1 MKSNFLLRTLA
12 VSLALVVAAGPAA
25 ADVERY
31 QGGPIVSELVTRL
44 LEQTHYLHRPI
55 DEAVSK
61 QFLTNYI
68 DSFDYN
74 HMILE
79 KSDVDELQAKYGNT
93 LGGLAKNG
101 DVEAAYDI
109 YNLVLKRLEERVALV
124 KKLTSSDFD
133 FTKDESVVLDR
144 HDLPWPETHA
154 KLEELWRLRIKHEVL
169 LERMARQ
176 KAAEAKAAAATAKEK
191 TAAAPAAVST
201 ATAAASVAAS
211 TAAVAAEKPEKEL
224 SIKETIDTRYDRLL
238 RSYKEYDGTDI
249 LQDYL
254 SALAHVYDPH
264 SDYFAAAQKEN
275 FDISMKLS
283 LVGIGAVLRSED
295 GYAKIMSL
303 VPGGPADVS
312 KKLKPND
319 RLEAV
324 AQGDGPFV
332 EVVGMKLDRVVGM
345 IRGEK
350 GTTVRLRILPAD
362 AIDPSTRVVIPLV
375 RDEIKLTDQE
385 AKARLYTVPVKGPRA
400 AKIGVLDLPS
410 FYADMRGGDDA
421 KSLTRDTE
429 RLIAELRKRG
439 ADAIVVDLRGNGGG
453 SLSEA
458 VSLSGLFIK
467 EGPVVQVKD
476 ARGTIRVLRDND
488 PSVAYGGPLVVLA
501 SRGSAS
507 AAEIFTA
514 AMQDYGRGVV
524 VGDKSTFGK
533 GTVQQVLELVD
544 YLPPAYQ
551 SIKPGALKL
560 TIQKF
565 YRVSGGSTQNRG
577 VIPDIHLPSGGD
589 VSEVTE
595 SAQNNAMPY
604 DEIEPAEY
612 TRAGSVDGRI
622 PELAKS
628 SAERVASSREFR
640 WIKVDLERW
649 EKQKKDKSLSLNEK
663 KREDERQT
671 DEDRAAARK
680 KERAAAKV
688 KPLSYDEITLAS
700 LDGKAPGVAASTA
713 AAHGTTPATAATP
726 SDDDE
731 DEGPARAPD
740 APDAVLEE
748 TLRIA
753 ADLAGLNPTTPATA
767 SRDSGRNV
775 AQ

>member
-1 MKSNFLLRTLA
+1 MNFSLLRRLTAATIA
-12 VSLALVVAAGPAA
+12 VVLAAGPAA

-31 QGGPIVSELVTRL
+31 QGGPVVSELVTRL
-44 LEQTHYLHRPI
+44 LEQTHYAHRAI
-55 DEAVSK
+55 DEDVSK
-61 QFLTNYI
+61 KFLSNYL

-79 KSDVDELQAKYGNT
+79 KSDVDEFEQKYATT
-93 LGGLAKNG
+93 LGGLARNG
-101 DVEAAYDI
+101 DVEAAYDV
-109 YNLVLKRLEERVALV
+109 YSKVVQRLEERVALV
-124 KKLTSSDFD
+124 KRLTSSDFD

-144 HDLPWPETHA
+144 HDAPWPDTHEQ
-154 KLEELWRLRIKHEVL
+154 LEELWRLRIKHEVL

-176 KAAEAKAAAATAKEK
+176 KTAEAKAAAAAAEPKPAAEAKPVAE
-191 TAAAPAAVST
+191 APAVST
-201 ATAAASVAAS
+201 AAAAA
-211 TAAVAAEKPEKEL
+211 KPEKEI

-238 RSYKEYDGTDI
+238 RSYKEYDGADI

-264 SDYFAAAQKEN
+264 SDYLAAAQKEN

-303 VPGGPADVS
+303 VPGGPAESS

-324 AQGDGPFV
+324 AQGDGPFI
-332 EVVGMKLDRVVGM
+332 EIVGMKLDRVVGM

-350 GTTVRLRILPAD
+350 GTTVRLRVLPVD
-362 AIDPSTRVVIPLV
+362 ALDPATRVVISLV

-385 AKARLYTVPVKGPRA
+385 AKARLYTVPLPANKSSKV
-400 AKIGVLDLPS
+400 GVLELPS
-410 FYADMRGGDDA
+410 FYADMKGGDDA
-421 KSLTRDTE
+421 KSLTRDSD
-429 RLIAELRKRG
+429 RLIAELKRRG
-439 ADAIVVDLRGNGGG
+439 ADALVVDLRGNGGG

-476 ARGTIRVLRDND
+476 ARGTIRVLRDTD
-488 PSVAYGGPLVVLA
+488 SAPSYEGPLVVLT

-507 AAEIFTA
+507 AAEIYTA
-514 AMQDYGRGVV
+514 AMQDYGRGVI

-533 GTVQQVLELVD
+533 GTVQSVLELEE
-544 YLPPAYQ
+544 YLPPAYRA
-551 SIKPGALKL
+551 IRPGALKL
-560 TIQKF
+560 TVQKF

-589 VSEVTE
+589 LSETTE
-595 SAQNNAMPY
+595 SAQSNALPY
-604 DEIEPAEY
+604 DEIEPAEF
-612 TRAGSVDGRI
+612 TRSGSVDGRV
-622 PELAKS
+622 PALAKA
-628 SAERVASSREFR
+628 SAQRVASSREFR
-640 WIKVDLERW
+640 WIREDLGRW

-663 KREDERQT
+663 KRLAERKA
-671 DEDRAAARK
+671 DEDRAAERK
-680 KERAAAKV
+680 KERAALKL
-688 KPLSYDEITLAS
+688 KPFAFEEITLAS
-700 LDGKAPGVAASTA
+700 LDGKTPAVAPSTA
-713 AAHGTTPATAATP
+713 AAHSPLASP
-726 SDDDE
+726 DDE
-731 DEGPARAPD
+731 DGGPERAPD

-753 ADLAGLNPTTPATA
+753 SDLSAATAATSATA
-767 SRDSGRNV
+767 SRDAGKNV

>member
-1 MKSNFLLRTLA
+1 MKTTALPRLLAAALTLVLA
-12 VSLALVVAAGPAA
+12 VGPAA
-25 ADVERY
+25 ADVQRY
-31 QGGPIVSELVTRL
+31 EGGPIVSELVTRL
-44 LEQTHYLHRPI
+44 LEQTHYAHRPI

-61 QFLTNYI
+61 KFLSNYI

-74 HMILE
+74 HMILD
-79 KSDVDELQAKYGNT
+79 KSDVDEFNAKYGSS
-93 LGGLAKNG
+93 LGALAKNG
-101 DVEAAYDI
+101 DVEAAYDV
-109 YNLVLKRLEERVALV
+109 YNRVIQRLAERVALV

-144 HDLPWPETHA
+144 HDAPWPTTHA
-154 KLEELWRLRIKHEVL
+154 EMDELWRLRIKHEYL
-169 LERMARQ
+169 LEVMSRK
-176 KAAEAKAAAATAKEK
+176 KAAEAKAAAAAAA
-191 TAAAPAAVST
+191 AAAPAVSS
-201 ATAAASVAAS
+201 ATAAASVAVSSA
-211 TAAVAAEKPEKEL
+211 TPAAEKPEKEL

-238 RSYKEYDGTDI
+238 RSYKEYDGADI

-264 SDYFAAAQKEN
+264 SDYLAAAQKEN

-303 VPGGPADVS
+303 VPGGPADSS
-312 KKLKPND
+312 KKIKPND

-350 GTTVRLRILPAD
+350 GTTVRLRLLPAD
-362 AIDPSTRVVIPLV
+362 ALDPSTRAVVTLV

-385 AKARLYTVPVKGPRA
+385 AKARLYTVPVKGSHP
-400 AKIGVLDLPS
+400 AKVGVLDLPS
-410 FYADMRGGDDA
+410 FYADMRGGDNA

-429 RLIAELRKRG
+429 KLIAELRRRG
-439 ADAIVVDLRGNGGG
+439 AEAIVVDLRGNGGG
-453 SLSEA
+453 SLTEA

-476 ARGTIRVLRDND
+476 ARGTIRVLRDTD
-488 PSVAYGGPLVVLA
+488 PSVAYEGPLVVLT

-533 GTVQQVLELVD
+533 GTVQSVLELVD

-560 TIQKF
+560 TVQKF

-589 VSEVTE
+589 VSEVVE
-595 SAQNNAMPY
+595 SAQSNALPY
-604 DEIEPAEY
+604 DEIEPAEFL
-612 TRAGSVDGRI
+612 RSSAVDGRV
-622 PELAKS
+622 PGLAKT
-628 SAERVASSREFR
+628 SAERVAASREFR
-640 WIKVDLERW
+640 WVREDLERW

-663 KREDERQT
+663 KREAERQA

-680 KERAAAKV
+680 KERAAAKF
-688 KPLSYDEITLAS
+688 KPMSYDEITLAS
-700 LDGKAPGVAASTA
+700 LDGKTPAVAASTA
-713 AAHGTTPATAATP
+713 TPHAASNPNEE
-726 SDDDE
+726 DE
-731 DEGPARAPD
+731 DEGPARSPD
-740 APDAVLEE
+740 APDATLEE

-753 ADLAGLNPTTPATA
+753 NDLATLAAGLPATA
-767 SRDSGRNV
+767 SRGSGPNV

>member
-1 MKSNFLLRTLA
+1 MNLSLLRRFTAAALA
-12 VSLALVVAAGPAA
+12 AAVAAGPAA

-31 QGGPIVSELVTRL
+31 QGGPVVSELVTRL
-44 LEQTHYLHRPI
+44 LEQTHYAHRTI
-55 DEAVSK
+55 DETVSK
-61 QFLTNYI
+61 KFLSNYL

-79 KSDVDELQAKYGNT
+79 KADVDEFEAKYATT
-93 LGGLAKNG
+93 LGGLARNG

-109 YNLVLKRLEERVALV
+109 YTRVLSRLEERVALV
-124 KKLTSSDFD
+124 KRLTSSDFD

-144 HDLPWPETHA
+144 HDAAWPATHEQ
-154 KLEELWRLRIKHEVL
+154 LEELWRLRIKHEVL

-176 KAAEAKAAAATAKEK
+176 KTAEAKAAAAANPF
-191 TAAAPAAVST
+191 AALAVST
-201 ATAAASVAAS
+201 AAAA
-211 TAAVAAEKPEKEL
+211 KPEKEL

-238 RSYKEYDGTDI
+238 RSYKEYDGADI
-249 LQDYL
+249 LQDFL

-264 SDYFAAAQKEN
+264 SDYLAAAQKEN

-303 VPGGPADVS
+303 VPGGPAEVS

-324 AQGDGPFV
+324 AQGEGPFV
-332 EVVGMKLDRVVGM
+332 EIVGMKLDRVVGM

-350 GTTVRLRILPAD
+350 GTTVRLRVLPND
-362 AIDPSTRVVIPLV
+362 ALDPATRVVIALV

-385 AKARLYTVPVKGPRA
+385 AKARLYKVPLPGDRDA
-400 AKIGVLDLPS
+400 RIGVLDLPS
-410 FYADMRGGDDA
+410 FYADMKGGDDA
-421 KSLTRDTE
+421 KSLTRDSD
-429 RLIAELRKRG
+429 RLIAELRRRG
-439 ADAIVVDLRGNGGG
+439 VDAIVVDLRGNGGG

-476 ARGTIRVLRDND
+476 ARGTIRVLRNTDAA
-488 PSVAYGGPLVVLA
+488 PSYDGPLVVLT

-507 AAEIFTA
+507 AAEIYTA
-514 AMQDYGRGVV
+514 AMQDYGRGVI

-533 GTVQQVLELVD
+533 GTVQSVLELEE
-544 YLPPAYQ
+544 YLPPAYR
-551 SIKPGALKL
+551 SIRPGALKL
-560 TIQKF
+560 TVQKF

-589 VSEVTE
+589 LSETTE
-595 SAQNNAMPY
+595 SAQSNALPY
-604 DEIEPAEY
+604 DEIEPAEFA
-612 TRAGSVDGRI
+612 RAGSIDGRV
-622 PELAKS
+622 PALGKA
-628 SAERVASSREFR
+628 SAGRVAASREFR
-640 WIKVDLERW
+640 WIREDLERW

-663 KREDERQT
+663 KRLTERKADEERA
-671 DEDRAAARK
+671 EARKKDRAALK
-680 KERAAAKV
+680 I
-688 KPLSYDEITLAS
+688 KPLAYEEITLAM
-700 LDGKAPGVAASTA
+700 LDGKAPAVAASTA
-713 AAHGTTPATAATP
+713 TAHSPAASA
-726 SDDDE
+726 DDDE
-731 DEGPARAPD
+731 GLPERAPD

-748 TLRIA
+748 TLHIA
-753 ADLAGLNPTTPATA
+753 TDLAAGSVAAAGTA
-767 SRDSGRNV
+767 SRDAGRNV

>member
-1 MKSNFLLRTLA
+1 MNLSLLRRFTAAALA
-12 VSLALVVAAGPAA
+12 AAVAAGPAA

-31 QGGPIVSELVTRL
+31 QGGPVVSELVTRL
-44 LEQTHYLHRPI
+44 LEQTHYAHRTI
-55 DEAVSK
+55 DETVSK
-61 QFLTNYI
+61 KFLSNYL

-79 KSDVDELQAKYGNT
+79 KADVDEFEAKYATT
-93 LGGLAKNG
+93 LGGLARNG

-109 YNLVLKRLEERVALV
+109 YTRVLSRLEERVALV
-124 KKLTSSDFD
+124 KRLTSSDFD

-144 HDLPWPETHA
+144 HDAAWPATHEQ
-154 KLEELWRLRIKHEVL
+154 LEELWRLRIKHEVL

-176 KAAEAKAAAATAKEK
+176 KTAEAKAAAAANPF
-191 TAAAPAAVST
+191 AALAVST
-201 ATAAASVAAS
+201 AAAA
-211 TAAVAAEKPEKEL
+211 KPEKEL

-238 RSYKEYDGTDI
+238 RSYKEYDGADI
-249 LQDYL
+249 LQDFL

-264 SDYFAAAQKEN
+264 SDYLAAAQKEN

-303 VPGGPADVS
+303 VPGGPAEVS

-324 AQGDGPFV
+324 AQGKGPFV
-332 EVVGMKLDRVVGM
+332 EIVGMKLDRVVGM

-350 GTTVRLRILPAD
+350 GTTVRLRVLPND
-362 AIDPSTRVVIPLV
+362 ALDPATRVVIALV

-385 AKARLYTVPVKGPRA
+385 AKARLYKVPLPGDRDA
-400 AKIGVLDLPS
+400 RIGVLDLPS
-410 FYADMRGGDDA
+410 FYADMKGGDDA
-421 KSLTRDTE
+421 KSLTRDSD
-429 RLIAELRKRG
+429 RLIAELRRRG
-439 ADAIVVDLRGNGGG
+439 VDAIVVDLRGNGGG

-476 ARGTIRVLRDND
+476 ARGTIRVLRNTDAA
-488 PSVAYGGPLVVLA
+488 PSYDGPLVVLT

-507 AAEIFTA
+507 AAEIYTA
-514 AMQDYGRGVV
+514 AMQDYGRGVI

-533 GTVQQVLELVD
+533 GTVQSVLELEE
-544 YLPPAYQ
+544 YLPPAYR
-551 SIKPGALKL
+551 SIRPGALKL
-560 TIQKF
+560 TVQKF

-589 VSEVTE
+589 LSETTE
-595 SAQNNAMPY
+595 SAQSNALPY
-604 DEIEPAEY
+604 DEIEPAEFA
-612 TRAGSVDGRI
+612 RAGSIDGRV
-622 PELAKS
+622 PALGKA
-628 SAERVASSREFR
+628 SAGRVAASREFR
-640 WIKVDLERW
+640 WIREDLERW

-663 KREDERQT
+663 KRLTERKADEERA
-671 DEDRAAARK
+671 EARKKDRAALK
-680 KERAAAKV
+680 I
-688 KPLSYDEITLAS
+688 KPLAYEEITLAM
-700 LDGKAPGVAASTA
+700 LDGKAPAVAASTA
-713 AAHGTTPATAATP
+713 TAHSPAASA
-726 SDDDE
+726 DDDE
-731 DEGPARAPD
+731 GLPERAPD

-748 TLRIA
+748 TLHIA
-753 ADLAGLNPTTPATA
+753 TDLAAGSVAAAGTA
-767 SRDSGRNV
+767 SRDAGRNV